1 MAFSTLA
8 VLDYL
13 ETLVAGLDVIQ
24 DAEDVWVGIPTALPA
39 RVIGIVAVA
48 APALDDA
55 ATQLVLYT
63 PRFYVALAYRLAGS
77 TRAEIRTGERTLAT
91 GLDQFIAALLADR
104 RLGGLVDDIALDFSF
119 ANNALYQA
127 FTGQEARVFPIS
139 VQVTQQQLISS

>member
-13 ETLVAGLDVIQ
+13 ETLVTGLD
-24 DAEDVWVGIPTALPA
+24 DVSEVYVGFPSALA
-39 RVIGIVAVA
+39 ATLSGIVAVA

-63 PRFYVALAYRLAGS
+63 PRFYVGLVYRIAGS
-77 TRAEIRTGERTLAT
+77 TAAQLRTAERALAT
-91 GLDQFIAALLADR
+91 ALDDFIAALLADR
-104 RLGGLVDDIALDFSF
+104 TLGGTVDDITLDFSF

-127 FTGQEARVFPIS
+127 FAGQEARVFPIS
-139 VQVTQQQLISS
+139 VLVSMQQIVSS